1 MCAEFLCV
9 DQHIVLRTAM
19 NETFRLRKS
28 VKYQAM
34 AFTAFFLAA
43 MLGYISIFYI
53 KEPAKHG
60 FKGPQSIAFVGWMG
74 IAVFGTMTL
83 ASIYMW
89 AAYYVERLTIN
100 GTTLSIRSIF
110 QNRQFDISEIQF
122 LKWRIHPFGGS
133 ILFRTQGSK
142 TRLDL
147 HGFSKDDRLRIIRA
161 LHNLVP
167 SHVQEGW
174 PLFCHKVALPL
185 RDGKPSIVRADPSA
199 EYFTITRKRYDR
211 MLFVGLPLSVALA
224 VVLWVSLNL
233 WQFTA
238 LPFLVIV
245 AWFLLRFDVPAEGR
259 PQVRLASTLQGRGQ
273 IIGWSAVVLS
283 QLLMIGLALAGVG
296 KSIACG
302 VTLVVLLLAFPP
314 MLFLFHKADKQRRI
328 ADERAA
334 EPASLEWELGEA
346 AGVIRAT

>member
-1 MCAEFLCV
+1 
-9 DQHIVLRTAM
+9 M
-19 NETFRLRKS
+19 NQTFRLRKT
-28 VKYQAM
+28 VKYQGM
-34 AFTAFFLAA
+34 AFAAFFLAA
-43 MLGYISIFYI
+43 VLGYTSIFSI

-60 FKGPQSIAFVGWMG
+60 FEGSHSVAFVGWMG
-74 IAVFGTMTL
+74 IVVFGTMTL

-110 QNRQFDISEIQF
+110 QRRQFDLSELQC

-133 ILFRTQGSK
+133 ILFRMLGSK

-161 LHNLVP
+161 LHKLVP

-174 PLFCHKVALPL
+174 PLFCYKVALPL

-211 MLFVGLPLSVALA
+211 MLSVALPLSVVLA
-224 VVLWVSLNL
+224 VFLWASLKL

-238 LPFLVIV
+238 LPFLVIS
-245 AWFLLRFDVPAEGR
+245 AWLLLRFNVPAEGM
-259 PQVRLASTLQGRGQ
+259 PQVRLTSTLHGRGQ
-273 IIGWSAVVLS
+273 LIGMSAVVLS

-296 KSIACG
+296 KSVACG
-302 VTLVVLLLAFPP
+302 VACVILLSAFPP
-314 MLFLFHKADKQRRI
+314 MLFLFYKADKQRRI
-328 ADERAA
+328 ADEQAA
-334 EPASLEWELGEA
+334 EAASLEWQLGEA
-346 AGVIRAT
+346 DKGGGG

>member
-1 MCAEFLCV
+1 
-9 DQHIVLRTAM
+9 M
-19 NETFRLRKS
+19 NQTFRLRKA
-28 VKYQAM
+28 VKYQGM

-43 MLGYISIFYI
+43 VAGYISIFYL

-60 FKGPQSIAFVGWMG
+60 FEDPNSVAFVGWMG
-74 IAVFGTMTL
+74 IVVFGTMTL

-110 QNRQFDISEIQF
+110 QQRQFDISELQCT
-122 LKWRIHPFGGS
+122 KWRIHPLSGS
-133 ILFRTQGSK
+133 ILFRVLGSK

-147 HGFSKDDRLRIIRA
+147 QGFSKDDRLQIIRA
-161 LHNLVP
+161 LHDTMP

-185 RDGKPSIVRADPSA
+185 RDGKPSIVRAEPSA

-211 MLFVGLPLSVALA
+211 MLIVGLPLSVALA

-233 WQFTA
+233 WQFIA
-238 LPFLVIV
+238 LPFLIIA
-245 AWFLLRFDVPAEGR
+245 AWLLFRFDVPSGGKPE
-259 PQVRLASTLQGRGQ
+259 VRLTSTLHGRGQ
-273 IIGWSAVVLS
+273 LIGMSAVVLS
-283 QLLMIGLALAGVG
+283 QLLMVGQALGGVK

-302 VTLVVLLLAFPP
+302 IACVILLLAFPP
-314 MLFLFHKADKQRRI
+314 MLFLIYKGDRQRRI

-334 EPASLEWELGEA
+334 ELAPLEWELGEA
-346 AGVIRAT
+346 GGDIQTK

>member
-1 MCAEFLCV
+1 
-9 DQHIVLRTAM
+9 M
-19 NETFRLRKS
+19 NQTFRLQKT
-28 VKYQAM
+28 VKYQGM
-34 AFTAFFLAA
+34 AFTAVFLAA
-43 MLGYISIFYI
+43 ILGYTSIFFI

-60 FKGPQSIAFVGWMG
+60 FKGPHSVAFVGWMG
-74 IAVFGTMTL
+74 IVVFGTMTL

-89 AAYYVERLTIN
+89 AAYYVERLSIN
-100 GTTLSIRSIF
+100 GTTLSIRSIL
-110 QNRQFDISEIQF
+110 QKRQFEISELQC

-133 ILFRTQGSK
+133 ILFRMLGSK

-147 HGFSKDDRLRIIRA
+147 RGFGIDDRLRIIRA
-161 LHNLVP
+161 LHDLVP

-199 EYFTITRKRYDR
+199 GYFTITRKRYDR
-211 MLFVGLPLSVALA
+211 MLSVALPLSVVLA
-224 VVLWVSLNL
+224 VFLWASLKL

-238 LPFLVIV
+238 LPLLVIA
-245 AWFLLRFDVPAEGR
+245 AWLLLRFDVPAEGKSE
-259 PQVRLASTLQGRGQ
+259 VRLTSTSQGRGQ
-273 IIGWSAVVLS
+273 LIGMGAVVLS
-283 QLLMIGLALAGVG
+283 LLLMIGLALVGVG

-346 AGVIRAT
+346 GSVIRAT